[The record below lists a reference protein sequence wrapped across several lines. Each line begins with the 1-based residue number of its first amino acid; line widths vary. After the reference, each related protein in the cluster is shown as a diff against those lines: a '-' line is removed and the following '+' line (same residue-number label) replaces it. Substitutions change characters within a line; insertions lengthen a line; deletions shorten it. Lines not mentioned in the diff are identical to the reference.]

1 MKKDTIAAIATALSD
16 SGIGIIRISG
26 KEAIS
31 AADRIFRNK
40 YGQRKLSGVKS
51 HTIHYGYIVEDNTE
65 EIDSGE
71 KSIINKINLNIDF
84 EIFETEENKI
94 GDRWKNSIIDEVMIS
109 VMKAPNSYTAEDTVE
124 INCHGGVLVM
134 KKILEAVL
142 KSGARMAE
150 PGEFTKRAFLNG
162 RIDLTKAEAVMDV
175 ISSQNEFALKS
186 SINQLKGNLFEEI
199 RNLRKEIIYEIAFI
213 ESALDDPEHISL
225 NGYSEKLLVKIEG
238 LIYKIGKLIDTAENG
253 RLLKEGISTVIV
265 GKPNVGKSSLMNLL
279 VGEERAIVTDVAGT
293 TRDILEEHIKLHGIG
308 LNIID
313 TAGIRNTDDTVEK
326 IGVDRAKKYAKD
338 ADLIVY
344 VVDASVKLDESDKE
358 IISLI
363 FDKNV
368 IILLNKT
375 DLEAVVTEEN
385 IMELIE
391 KVLPDDTKNSYESV
405 EIQNDLVTS
414 NNEHSRDM
422 QRYNYRKN
430 IRIIRTSTKENTGI
444 DDFENVIKE
453 MFFQGELQ
461 NNNEIVI
468 TNMRHKEA
476 LLSAFESLKMVK
488 KSIEDGMEE
497 DFYSIDL
504 MSAYAE
510 LGKIIG
516 EQVEDDLVEEIFSK
530 FCMGK

>member
-1 MKKDTIAAIATALSD
+1 MKTDTIAAIATALSD

-26 KEAIS
+26 EEAIFV
-31 AADRIFRNK
+31 ADRIFRNK

-51 HTIHYGYIVEDNTE
+51 HTIHYGFIVEND
-65 EIDSGE
+65 
-71 KSIINKINLNIDF
+71 
-84 EIFETEENKI
+84 
-94 GDRWKNSIIDEVMIS
+94 SIIDEVMVS
-109 VMKAPNSYTAEDTVE
+109 VMKAPNSYTTEDTVE

-134 KKILEAVL
+134 QKILEAVL

-162 RIDLTKAEAVMDV
+162 RIDLTKAEAVMDI

-186 SINQLKGNLFEEI
+186 SINQLKGNLYEKI
-199 RNLRKEIIYEIAFI
+199 KGLREEIIYEIAFI

-225 NGYSEKLLVKIEG
+225 DGYSDKLLVKIEN
-238 LIYKIGKLIDTAENG
+238 LISRIGKLIETAENG

-265 GKPNVGKSSLMNLL
+265 GKPNAGKSSLMNLL

-308 LNIID
+308 LNVID
-313 TAGIRNTDDTVEK
+313 TAGIRDTDDTVEK

-344 VVDASVKLDESDKE
+344 VVDASVELDESDKE

-385 IMELIE
+385 I
-391 KVLPDDTKNSYESV
+391 KNSFE
-405 EIQNDLVTS
+405 N
-414 NNEHSRDM
+414 
-422 QRYNYRKN
+422 YNYGKN